1 VLGTRFV
8 RPLAAYFAY
17 SLNKVIANV
26 DEVIHADSSVYD
38 RVQLMEERDVLI
50 VIAFARYP
58 ADVVA
63 IARFAQTRGKRVLAI
78 TDSPLS
84 PLLPLADVALFARS
98 TMLDFVGSLAAP
110 AALINCIV
118 TDLGIRL
125 GEEGLNRLRM
135 ADDAAQAANIYVSAG
150 TRSRRTKKPRTS
162 EVDSLRRGLS

>member
-1 VLGTRFV
+1 MLGTRFV

-63 IARFAQTRGKRVLAI
+63 VARFAQTLGKRVLAI

-84 PLLPLADVALFARS
+84 PLLPLADVALLRAPRCS
-98 TMLDFVGSLAAP
+98 TSSVPGRA
-110 AALINCIV
+110 
-118 TDLGIRL
+118 
-125 GEEGLNRLRM
+125 
-135 ADDAAQAANIYVSAG
+135 
-150 TRSRRTKKPRTS
+150 
-162 EVDSLRRGLS
+162 RGLDQLHRHRPGHPPGRGRAQPLAGG